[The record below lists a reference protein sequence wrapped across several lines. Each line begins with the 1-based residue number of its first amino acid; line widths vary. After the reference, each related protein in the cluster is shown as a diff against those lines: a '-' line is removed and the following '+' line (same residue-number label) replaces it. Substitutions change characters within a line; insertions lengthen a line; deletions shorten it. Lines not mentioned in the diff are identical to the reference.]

1 MARSQAI
8 AEATE
13 TTETKTKAAKGTSIP
28 AQSKDLVLR
37 IFDELLGADADGE
50 ISESTSEWL
59 TNLRGEILESS
70 VRGLTPEVQLEKAQE
85 ARNAIYLR
93 AGVVDG
99 VFAFASD
106 EDAEL
111 NESLTTK
118 IKNLKAK
125 IAKAKAG
132 EDSDESDEA
141 TTEQGEETTD

>member
-1 MARSQAI
+1 MAKAQS
-8 AEATE
+8 ATEE

-37 IFDELLGADADGE
+37 IFDELLGTDADGE

-70 VRGLTPEVQLEKAQE
+70 VRGLSPEAQLEKAQDE
-85 ARNAIYLR
+85 RNAIYVR

-99 VFAFASD
+99 VFSFASD
-106 EDAEL
+106 EDAERS
-111 NESLTTK
+111 EVLTTK

-132 EDSDESDEA
+132 VSDEA

>member
-1 MARSQAI
+1 MAKAQS
-8 AEATE
+8 ATEE

-37 IFDELLGADADGE
+37 IFDEYLADGSDGVL
-50 ISESTSEWL
+50 SESTEEWL
-59 TNLRGEILESS
+59 RNLRGEILDSG
-70 VRGLTPEVQLEKAQE
+70 VRGLSPEAQLEKAQGE
-85 ARNAIYLR
+85 RNAIYVR

-99 VFAFASD
+99 VFSFASD
-106 EDAEL
+106 EDAERS
-111 NESLTTK
+111 EVLTTK

-132 EDSDESDEA
+132 VSDEA

>member
-1 MARSQAI
+1 MAKAQS
-8 AEATE
+8 ATE
-13 TTETKTKAAKGTSIP
+13 EMTKIKTKAAKGTSIP

-37 IFDELLGADADGE
+37 IFDEYLADGSDGVL
-50 ISESTSEWL
+50 SESTEEWL

-70 VRGLTPEVQLEKAQE
+70 VRGLSPEAQLEKAQDE
-85 ARNAIYLR
+85 RNAIYVR

-99 VFAFASD
+99 VFSFASD
-106 EDAEL
+106 EDAERS
-111 NESLTTK
+111 EVLTTK

-132 EDSDESDEA
+132 VSDEA